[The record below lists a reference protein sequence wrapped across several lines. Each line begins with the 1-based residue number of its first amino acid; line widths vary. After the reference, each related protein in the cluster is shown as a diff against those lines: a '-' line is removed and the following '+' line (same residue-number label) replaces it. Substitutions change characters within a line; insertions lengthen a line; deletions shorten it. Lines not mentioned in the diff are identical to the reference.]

1 MSLYLNSK
9 KIIKEWTDY
18 NGHMNVAYYVLIFDL
33 FGAEILMD
41 KFKMGEE
48 SAKKTKKSTMV
59 VESHITYNQEVKEGD
74 EVDVNLLYFD
84 HDKKRLQYKLEMI
97 HKEKKFLASTIEIL
111 SLYVDLDQRKVS
123 EFESEKIIIM
133 KEFIKSNSQKFKS
146 DNLIFSNKLKKYLL
160 FVLLPLKIFLFFLL
174 IQMELQRI
182 FYKQRLL
189 SHKY

>member
-33 FGAEILMD
+33 FGAEVLMD
-41 KFKMGEE
+41 KFNMGEE

-59 VESHITYNQEVKEGD
+59 VESHITDNQELKEGD

-123 EFESEKIIIM
+123 EFENEKIIIM

-146 DNLIFSNKLKKYLL
+146 DNLIFSNKLKK
-160 FVLLPLKIFLFFLL
+160 
-174 IQMELQRI
+174 
-182 FYKQRLL
+182 
-189 SHKY
+189 

>member
-123 EFESEKIIIM
+123 EFDQERINLM
-133 KEFIKSNSQKFKS
+133 DNFIKENKGKFKK
-146 DNLIFSNKLKKYLL
+146 DNLQILNKLKK
-160 FVLLPLKIFLFFLL
+160 
-174 IQMELQRI
+174 
-182 FYKQRLL
+182 
-189 SHKY
+189 

>member
-41 KFKMGEE
+41 KFQMGEE

-123 EFESEKIIIM
+123 EFEGEKIIIM
-133 KEFIKSNSQKFKS
+133 KEFIKSNSQKFKN
-146 DNLIFSNKLKKYLL
+146 DNLIFSNKLKK
-160 FVLLPLKIFLFFLL
+160 
-174 IQMELQRI
+174 
-182 FYKQRLL
+182 
-189 SHKY
+189 

>member
-41 KFKMGEE
+41 KFKMGEA

-84 HDKKRLQYKLEMI
+84 HDKKRLQY
-97 HKEKKFLASTIEIL
+97 L
-111 SLYVDLDQRKVS
+111 SL
-123 EFESEKIIIM
+123 IHI
-133 KEFIKSNSQKFKS
+133 
-146 DNLIFSNKLKKYLL
+146 
-160 FVLLPLKIFLFFLL
+160 
-174 IQMELQRI
+174 
-182 FYKQRLL
+182 
-189 SHKY
+189 